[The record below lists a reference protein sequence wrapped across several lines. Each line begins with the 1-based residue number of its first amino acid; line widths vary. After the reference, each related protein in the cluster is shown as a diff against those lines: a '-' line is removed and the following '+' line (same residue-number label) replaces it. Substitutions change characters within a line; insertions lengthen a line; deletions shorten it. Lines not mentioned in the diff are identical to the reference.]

1 MMSEPPTILVV
12 DDELFNLELIKE
24 YLSEED
30 VETVCVD
37 RGDHALSLL
46 QESPQRFSAVLLD
59 RMMPGIDGMEVLAQ
73 IKANDKI
80 SKLPVIMQTAK
91 SGRENM
97 IEGLRAGAHYY
108 LSKPYSQ
115 QALTTIVS
123 TAITDYKNYLD
134 IHDRLKQTTQSLKMM
149 YKGNFAFKSLSD
161 ARNLAAL
168 LANACPNPDSVILG
182 LTELMINAVEHG
194 NLGIT
199 YKEKSELNA
208 DGEWENEVERRLN
221 LPSNKG
227 KYASIEYS
235 HDDDEVTFLI
245 VDQGD
250 GFDWKQYMEICP
262 ERAFD
267 SHGRGI
273 AMANS
278 ISFDRIEY
286 RGTGN
291 KVCVAIPVGV

>member
-1 MMSEPPTILVV
+1 MMSEETTILVV

-37 RGDHALSLL
+37 HGDHALSLL
-46 QESPQRFSAVLLD
+46 QESPHRFSAVLLD
-59 RMMPGIDGMEVLAQ
+59 RMMPGIDGMEVLSQ
-73 IKANDKI
+73 IKSNDKLN
-80 SKLPVIMQTAK
+80 KLPVIMQTAK
-91 SGRENM
+91 SGKEHM
-97 IEGLRAGAHYY
+97 IEGLKAGAHYY

-115 QALTTIVS
+115 QTLTTIVS
-123 TAITDYKNYLD
+123 TAVRDYKNYLN
-134 IHDRLKQTTQSLKMM
+134 IHDSLKQTTQSLKMM
-149 YKGNFAFKSLSD
+149 YEGKFAFRSLSD
-161 ARNLAAL
+161 ARNLAAMI
-168 LANACPNPDSVILG
+168 ANACPKPDTVMLG
-182 LTELMINAVEHG
+182 LTELMVNAVEHG

-199 YKEKSELNA
+199 YKEKSKLNA
-208 DGEWENEVERRLN
+208 EGEWENEVERRLAS
-221 LPSNKG
+221 PSNKD
-227 KYASIEYS
+227 KYVSIEYCR
-235 HDDDEVTFLI
+235 DDNEITFLI

-262 ERAFD
+262 DRAFD

-291 KVCVAIPVGV
+291 EVCVAIPAA